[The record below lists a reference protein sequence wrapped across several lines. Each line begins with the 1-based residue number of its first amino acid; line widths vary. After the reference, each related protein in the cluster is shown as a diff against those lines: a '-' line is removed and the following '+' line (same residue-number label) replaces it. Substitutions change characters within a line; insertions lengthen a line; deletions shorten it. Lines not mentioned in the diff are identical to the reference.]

1 MAGNTK
7 NKVTIADVARLA
19 EVSASSVSNVLN
31 GRTARMTPET
41 RDRILQAIRKLG
53 YTPNLAARQLKT
65 GHSRLIGLIVPSV
78 ANPFYGN
85 FARYVEEA
93 ALELGYQVMLG
104 NSRRD
109 ADREKKYAEKLM
121 AAGAE
126 GIILGTSLHDFSHL
140 RELIDRGLAILAFD
154 RPLLDN
160 GDAVIDSVCIDNR
173 QVMRLA
179 VKHLS
184 ALGHERIGFV
194 SGPVTTV
201 SRTAR
206 LEGYRLSLEEAGLTY
221 RDELVWEGGSGRFG
235 DVAPLQLG
243 RQGAHFLLS
252 RPDPPTAL
260 CTVNDMFAFG
270 IYGGARDLGLKVPD
284 DLSVLGVDNLSLTEV
299 VEPPLTTV
307 EQPMADMAR
316 ASVERLLK
324 RMESGIS
331 IEAEHQL
338 FYPKLIVRGSTAR
351 CTKRSL

>member
-1 MAGNTK
+1 MTGNVT
-7 NKVTIADVARLA
+7 NRVTIADVARLA

-31 GRTARMTPET
+31 GRSARMKPET
-41 RDRILQAIRKLG
+41 RDRIQQAIRKLG

-65 GHSRLIGLIVPSV
+65 GHSKLIGLIVPSV

-109 ADREKKYAEKLM
+109 AGREKKYAEKLL

-126 GIILGTSLHDFSHL
+126 GIILGTSLHDFGHL
-140 RELIDRGLAILAFD
+140 KELIDRGLAILAFD
-154 RPLLDN
+154 RPLID
-160 GDAVIDSVCIDNR
+160 GDAATIDSVCIDNR

-179 VKHLS
+179 VKHLV
-184 ALGHERIGFV
+184 ALGHENIGFI
-194 SGPVTTV
+194 SGPITTV

-206 LEGYRLSLEEAGLTY
+206 LEGYRQSLEEAGIAY
-221 RDELVWEGGSGRFG
+221 QEDLVWAGGGGRFG

-252 RPDPPTAL
+252 RPEPPTAL
-260 CTVNDMFAFG
+260 CTINDMFAFG
-270 IYGGARDLGLKVPD
+270 IYGGARDLGLRIPD
-284 DLSVLGVDNLSLTEV
+284 DLSVLGVDNLNLTEV

-307 EQPMADMAR
+307 EQPLAEMAS

-324 RMESGIS
+324 RIDSGIS
-331 IEAEHQL
+331 TAAEHQS
-338 FYPKLIVRGSTAR
+338 FYPKLIVRGSTGR
-351 CTKRSL
+351 CRKIL